1 MKMRV
6 GLMVIL
12 AFLVSASN
20 AGLSKV
26 VRLSLAEGILKVTP
40 YTDKIIRI
48 QFAPGEK
55 ALNIQSLVV
64 LLSPQQNHFSVEEQ
78 GKHYLLR
85 NCFGSLVIDRSTG
98 AIQFRDEQEVV
109 LIKEKELLPKDLKL
123 TQQDGEQGYRVANYF
138 RVDTAQHLFSM
149 ELSQRRMVNLRNAE
163 YATAVD
169 GDKGINPFVVSSANY
184 GIFWDNY
191 CFTRVGNNPVEG
203 TYFISEKAPCL
214 DYYFILGDSME
225 EVINGYLQ
233 LIGEAS
239 DWPD

>member
-1 MKMRV
+1 MKMCI

-12 AFLVSASN
+12 SFLVSANS
-20 AGLSKV
+20 AGHSKV

-55 ALNIQSLVV
+55 ALNTQSLVV

-85 NCFGSLVIDRSTG
+85 NCFGSLIIDKGTG
-98 AIQFRDEQEVV
+98 AIQFRDEQEVE
-109 LIKEKELLPKDLKL
+109 LIREKELFPRDLKP
-123 TQQDGEQGYRVANYF
+123 TQQAGGKGYRVANYF
-138 RVDTAQHLFSM
+138 RADTAQHLFSM
-149 ELSQRRMVNLRNAE
+149 ELSQRRMINLRNAE
-163 YATAVD
+163 FSTA
-169 GDKGINPFVVSSANY
+169 GDEGKGVNPFVISSANY

-191 CFTRVGNNPVEG
+191 CFTRLGDNPSEG
-203 TYFISEKAPCL
+203 TYFISEKARCL

-225 EVINGYLQ
+225 EVITGYMQ
-233 LIGEAS
+233 LIGEA
-239 DWPD
+239 PDMPD